1 MRSPLNRPARLAIF
15 ASGRGSNLDAI
26 LNAYPVGHALAHVAV
41 VISDNAEAGALAKAK
56 AADIAAHHHP
66 FPARKYDP
74 DGSGRTAFES
84 KVAEWLE
91 RHSIDLIC
99 LAGFMRILSAEFNEQ
114 WRGHILNI
122 HPSLL
127 PRFPGLHPQRQALA
141 AGVNT
146 SGCTVHFVDAGVD
159 TGPVVL
165 QRSVPVLPDDTE
177 ESLSQ
182 RILQAEH
189 EVYPEAIER
198 VLTGV
203 ATFEEVAR

>member
-1 MRSPLNRPARLAIF
+1 MFPLNRPARLAVF

-26 LNAYPVGHALAHVAV
+26 LDAYPVEHALAHVAV

-56 AADIAAHHHP
+56 AASIAAYHHP
-66 FPARKYDP
+66 FPARKHDP
-74 DGSGRTAFES
+74 DGAGRAAFES

-91 RHSIDLIC
+91 RHNIDLVC
-99 LAGFMRILSAEFNEQ
+99 LAGFMRILSEGFNER
-114 WRGHILNI
+114 WRGRTLNI

-141 AGVNT
+141 AGVNE

-165 QRSVPVLPDDTE
+165 QRKVPVLPEDTE
-177 ESLSQ
+177 ESLGQ

-189 EVYPEAIER
+189 EAYPEAIKR

-203 ATFEEVAR
+203 ATFEEVMR